1 MQEVHVHAGTE
12 EVLRPLDLDQ
22 MEILLD
28 GMEWVLQ
35 KIPAGMCQHNHD
47 LSYYFDHTESDLVSI
62 NPIGEI
68 KFSIGDG
75 DEVRHNK
82 ISIDSLYSCTDEQK
96 KDHSLGGGWSWV
108 CGVLWFRC
116 SHRGR

>member
-12 EVLRPLDLDQ
+12 EVLCPLDLDQ

-47 LSYYFDHTESDLVSI
+47 LLWFSWI
-62 NPIGEI
+62 
-68 KFSIGDG
+68 FSIGDG
-75 DEVRHNK
+75 DEVRYNK
-82 ISIDSLYSCTDEQK
+82 ISIIKLM
-96 KDHSLGGGWSWV
+96 
-108 CGVLWFRC
+108 R
-116 SHRGR
+116 